1 MVYTECNIIQ
11 TLKEGNPAFSNNIDE
26 AWGHYAKWNKSDRE
40 KQILYD
46 ITYLESKMQQTSE
59 YNKKGQTQR

>member
-40 KQILYD
+40 KQILYVLTNTQNLKMLD
-46 ITYLESKMQQTSE
+46 I
-59 YNKKGQTQR
+59 R

>member
-40 KQILYD
+40 KQILYVL
-46 ITYLESKMQQTSE
+46 TNTQNLKMLNS
-59 YNKKGQTQR
+59 